1 MEMVK
6 VVAVRHLLLLVLV
19 FVSGTTNMSSVKA
32 GDCRG
37 GYLSTIGGGC
47 PDKRQCLEI
56 CRPCY
61 RGYGIIEAYCVGPGG
76 PFPYWECR
84 CAFKKGA
91 PCPPPG
97 PPQCPGRWPPPLTN
111 STTLNGTLV

>member
-6 VVAVRHLLLLVLV
+6 VVAVHHLLLFFLV
-19 FVSGTTNMSSVKA
+19 FISGTANMSVKA

-37 GYLSTIGGGC
+37 GYLSRIGGGC
-47 PDKRQCLEI
+47 PDRQQCLET

-61 RGYGIIEAYCVGPGG
+61 RGYGIIYAFCVGPSG
-76 PFPYWECR
+76 PLPYWECR
-84 CAFKKGA
+84 CSFHKGA

-97 PPQCPGRWPPPLTN
+97 PPQCPGRWPRALTN

>member
-6 VVAVRHLLLLVLV
+6 VVAVHHLLLFFLV
-19 FVSGTTNMSSVKA
+19 FISGTANMSVKA

-47 PDKRQCLEI
+47 PDKQQCLET

-61 RGYGIIEAYCVGPGG
+61 RGYGIVYAFCVGPSG
-76 PFPYWECR
+76 PLPYWECR
-84 CAFKKGA
+84 CSFHKGA
-91 PCPPPG
+91 PC
-97 PPQCPGRWPPPLTN
+97 
-111 STTLNGTLV
+111 